1 MKRLNLLLIAVS
13 TMVLFYACGGAEA
26 PAEKAAAETKTTEV
40 VELDP
45 KAQIMARGEA
55 IYKEKCIV
63 CHQAN
68 GEGILHAFPPLK
80 DADYLLE
87 DKIRA
92 VKQVLN
98 GAPGGSVVNGIQY
111 NAPMPPQVDNHADA
125 VAVVNYI
132 LNTWGNDGGWVEL
145 DEVKDIEIGPRW

>member
-1 MKRLNLLLIAVS
+1 MKKLNLFLIAVS
-13 TMVLFYACGGAEA
+13 TMVLFHACGGAEA
-26 PAEKAAAETKTTEV
+26 PAEKAATETTITEV

-80 DADYLLE
+80 DADYLLA

-111 NAPMPPQVDNHADA
+111 NAPMPPQVDNHKDA

-132 LNTWGNDGGWVEL
+132 LNSWGNDGGWVEM
-145 DEVKDIEIGPRW
+145 DEVQDIEIGPRW